1 MEEYFPLPERRY
13 PSPSAQRRSG
23 EHWKARLGLVT
34 VVVLTLLSA
43 GMMFRLAGLGIGIA
57 VSPLRGQGTVARPSA
72 AATVASQTGQP
83 PGSQQAAPPANPPA
97 QGANPAPQGANPP
110 AANQAGQ
117 AAGQAGQ
124 ASSQAAPTA
133 APTSAP
139 QPSPTTRPGQKEYV
153 VQAGDSLF
161 AIAQRNSTTVDAL
174 VAANNLRSR
183 DVTLSVGQRLII
195 P

>member
-57 VSPLRGQGTVARPSA
+57 VSPLRGQGPAARPSA
-72 AATVASQTGQP
+72 AATVASQSGQQ

-110 AANQAGQ
+110 AANQAAQ
-117 AAGQAGQ
+117 AA
-124 ASSQAAPTA
+124 SQAAPTA

-139 QPSPTTRPGQKEYV
+139 QPTPTTRPGQKEYV

>member
-23 EHWKARLGLVT
+23 EHWKARFGLVT

-43 GMMFRLAGLGIGIA
+43 GMMFRLAGVGIGIA
-57 VSPLRGQGTVARPSA
+57 ISPLRGQAAAGRPAA
-72 AATVASQTGQP
+72 AATVANPSGQP
-83 PGSQQAAPPANPPA
+83 PGSQPAAPET
-97 QGANPAPQGANPP
+97 NPP
-110 AANQAGQ
+110 AAQQAPAQ
-117 AAGQAGQ
+117 SAPAAPPTA
-124 ASSQAAPTA
+124 APAAAAPTA
-133 APTSAP
+133 AT

-161 AIAQRNSTTVDAL
+161 AIAQRNNTTVDAL

-183 DVTLSVGQRLII
+183 DVTLNVGQKLII